1 MKRLFKI
8 VLILL
13 VVVLLIVLVGPFLI
27 PVRPLEGLTS
37 PTALAQENSQ
47 FLTLAFPG
55 TDGIDIH
62 YRRDG
67 EGEPAFILLHGFAG
81 SLFTWDTVFDDF
93 AAKGQ
98 TLAYDRPPVSYTHL
112 DVYKRQ
118 RPIRLTSTPSS
129 TSPPTPRFTT
139 WCGSRRGRSRTSP

>member
-27 PVRPLEGLTS
+27 PVRRREGLTS

-55 TDGIDIH
+55 TDGTDIH
-62 YRRDG
+62 YRRGG
-67 EGEPAFILLHGFAG
+67 EGDQGEG
-81 SLFTWDTVFDDF
+81 LFHRASFVISCS
-93 AAKGQ
+93 G
-98 TLAYDRPPVSYTHL
+98 RPV
-112 DVYKRQ
+112 R
-118 RPIRLTSTPSS
+118 RRRRRLRHP
-129 TSPPTPRFTT
+129 
-139 WCGSRRGRSRTSP
+139 